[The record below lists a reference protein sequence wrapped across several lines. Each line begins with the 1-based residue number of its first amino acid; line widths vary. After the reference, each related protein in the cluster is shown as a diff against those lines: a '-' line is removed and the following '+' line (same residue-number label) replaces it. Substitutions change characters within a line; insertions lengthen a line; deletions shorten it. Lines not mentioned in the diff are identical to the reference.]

1 MPMRVAILG
10 DPAGWHVGRLRA
22 ALDERGHEAAVIR
35 WNELSATI
43 GGGDETFLPDA
54 IERADL
60 VVVRG
65 MPAGGLEEVILRM
78 DILGRIA
85 ARGTPVVNTAR
96 SLEIAID
103 KYLSLAALS
112 RAGVPVPRTI
122 VAQDEA
128 GVARAWR
135 TLGGDCVYKPLFGSQ
150 GRGIERL
157 SSPESLAPFV
167 AAGGPPGG
175 VVYLQEFVPHAG
187 WDARVLLVGE
197 RAFAM
202 RRVSD
207 GGDWRTN
214 VARGAR
220 PERFDPPAPWID
232 LARRAAAAVG
242 TEIAG
247 VDLLPAT
254 DGRLLVLEVNAV
266 PGWRALETV
275 SGEAI
280 ARPVV
285 RYLEERLRG

>member
-60 VVVRG
+60 VLVRG